1 MAYKFGRIALSV
13 LLLAS
18 VSAGTAQGA
27 NLLGINIGGGS
38 GVDAEVSIGGGSTG
52 GGGSDGGGSGNNLVD
67 VDLLGGDGNLADVN
81 IGGGGVEA
89 DVNLLGDSL
98 LDASLIADLG
108 LDVDIG
114 IGIGGGIGGG
124 GGGGS
129 GGTGGG
135 GVGGDSGSGNVTSGS
150 GNFLV
155 ACSLQ
160 DGRRVL
166 TLAAQTSVTPGAI
179 ASWQRS
185 ANVRIVPVKLCTA
198 TRSQVAQLLRS
209 SEKVMVLRSAVDRD
223 SLISASLDRTPYRSS
238 NVFAVDRSGEQ
249 LTVYVF

>member
-52 GGGSDGGGSGNNLVD
+52 GGGSGGGSSGNNLVD
-67 VDLLGGDGNLADVN
+67 VDLLGGDSNLADVN
-81 IGGGGVEA
+81 IGGGAVEA

-108 LDVDIG
+108 LEVDIG
-114 IGIGGGIGGG
+114 IGIGGGI
-124 GGGGS
+124 
-129 GGTGGG
+129 
-135 GVGGDSGSGNVTSGS
+135 GGDSGSGNVTSGS

-223 SLISASLDRTPYRSS
+223 SLISASLDRTSYRSS